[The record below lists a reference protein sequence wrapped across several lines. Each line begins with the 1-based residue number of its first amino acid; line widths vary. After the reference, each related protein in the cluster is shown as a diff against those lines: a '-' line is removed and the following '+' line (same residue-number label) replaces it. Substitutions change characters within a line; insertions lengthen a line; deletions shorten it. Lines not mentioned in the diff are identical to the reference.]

1 MGFRK
6 FHKPILIPGERNA
19 PLQTLTGASTAT
31 EITNDGVTT
40 ITVTTGE
47 GTAANLVYT
56 LAAPGWAGQRKTIL
70 ADLNST
76 KEVTV
81 RTKTSAA
88 TFFGS
93 TKNSFVFS
101 TGSTYA
107 PSSVDLIATS
117 TVVWAILAANTPLVE
132 STANIDHQITIAGAT
147 A

>member
-1 MGFRK
+1 MGFQKIAR
-6 FHKPILIPGERNA
+6 PVLAPGDRTA
-19 PLQTLTGASTAT
+19 PVQSLTGDSTGT
-31 EITNDGVTT
+31 ELTNQGIST
-40 ITVTTGE
+40 IVVTTGE

-56 LAAPGWAGQRKTIL
+56 LAPPAWAGQRKQIL

-101 TGSTYA
+101 TGSTA
-107 PSSVDLIATS
+107 PPAHVELIGLS
-117 TVVWAILAANTPLVE
+117 TVQWAI
-132 STANIDHQITIAGAT
+132 ANIASTSVTIAGAT